1 MTKFRVKLDKIRY
14 KNDQLFTIA
23 VAHSDEEV
31 PEKYR
36 YKGLIHQLTL
46 KGYFPPNMSTK
57 YLVNGDFEKNK
68 YGFTFLVKQYEEII
82 DMTENGIC
90 NYLSSSIDGIGP
102 TIAKRIYQKF
112 GNSVFDIFDN

>member
-1 MTKFRVKLDKIRY
+1 MTEFRVKLDKIRY

-36 YKGLIHQLTL
+36 NKGLIHQLTL

-68 YGFTFLVKQYEEII
+68 YGFTFLVKQYEEIKWHLQLFVLV
-82 DMTENGIC
+82 DRRNRADDC
-90 NYLSSSIDGIGP
+90 
-102 TIAKRIYQKF
+102 QK
-112 GNSVFDIFDN
+112 DISKIR